1 LKQDRIQ
8 EMPEELFRNNP
19 YQINEER
26 ITKEQKQKHFLSID
40 ERV

>member
-1 LKQDRIQ
+1 LKQDRTQ
-8 EMPEELFRNNP
+8 EMPEKLFRNNP

-26 ITKEQKQKHFLSID
+26 ITPVQIQKRFLSID